1 MEKVRRCIVFLLGL
15 FINSMGVG
23 LITKANLG
31 TSPISAIPY
40 VLSLRFSL
48 SLGEFTILFSLL
60 LVAAQLLILRNQFKP
75 EHWLQVPVSI
85 AFGYFIDFGLW
96 VMKVVRPQTYGGQ
109 VTFLLIG
116 CLVLSVGV
124 FLEVIAD
131 VVMLP
136 GESFVRAVVYRRKM
150 EFGVAKVVFDV
161 SMTVIAAG
169 LSVCLQGKLSGVR
182 EGTIIAAVLVG
193 FLARQI
199 GRKLEWLSAVLFHSD
214 KQRTDYIRES

>member
-1 MEKVRRCIVFLLGL
+1 
-15 FINSMGVG
+15 MGDEG
-23 LITKANLG
+23 CPTSNL
-31 TSPISAIPY
+31 
-40 VLSLRFSL
+40 
-48 SLGEFTILFSLL
+48 
-60 LVAAQLLILRNQFKP
+60 
-75 EHWLQVPVSI
+75 W
-85 AFGYFIDFGLW
+85 
-96 VMKVVRPQTYGGQ
+96 GQ